1 MKNEEFENII
11 NEQKNLKSLPNNKL
25 VEFMDLLSSDFEST
39 KQTIIN
45 TTLYLDKLENL
56 PKRTVIIDAQFIDG
70 VGNHYELCDLVKTKE
85 EVLNSVEKISND

>member
-11 NEQKNLKSLPNNKL
+11 NEQKNLKTLPNNKL

-45 TTLYLDKLENL
+45 TTLYLDKIE
-56 PKRTVIIDAQFIDG
+56 
-70 VGNHYELCDLVKTKE
+70 ELYNNTLKVYQERNNGK
-85 EVLNSVEKISND
+85 